1 MEQKERESDNIELR
15 SEKVRRVI
23 SEVPPLIVRMGTVI
37 ITIIV
42 IALAIVF
49 VGIISINKTQ
59 WE

>member
-23 SEVPPLIVRMGTVI
+23 GEVPPLIVRMGTVI

-42 IALAIVF
+42 IVLAVVF

-59 WE
+59 WK

>member
-1 MEQKERESDNIELR
+1 MEQKEKETDNIELR

-23 SEVPPLIVRMGTVI
+23 GEVPPLIVRMGTVI

-42 IALAIVF
+42 IVLAVVF

>member
-1 MEQKERESDNIELR
+1 MEQKESESDNIELR

-23 SEVPPLIVRMGTVI
+23 GEVPPLIVRMGTVI

-42 IALAIVF
+42 IVLAVVF

>member
-1 MEQKERESDNIELR
+1 MEQNEKESDNIELR

-23 SEVPPLIVRMGTVI
+23 GEVPPLIVRMGTVI

-42 IALAIVF
+42 IVLAVVF

-59 WE
+59 W

>member
-1 MEQKERESDNIELR
+1 MEQKERESDNIEFR

-23 SEVPPLIVRMGTVI
+23 GEVPPLIVRMGTVI

-42 IALAIVF
+42 IVLAVVF

-59 WE
+59 L

>member
-1 MEQKERESDNIELR
+1 MEQKEKESDNIELR

-42 IALAIVF
+42 IVLAVVF
-49 VGIISINKTQ
+49 VGIISISKTQ
-59 WE
+59 L

>member
-23 SEVPPLIVRMGTVI
+23 GEVPPLIVRMGTVI

-42 IALAIVF
+42 IVLAVVF
-49 VGIISINKTQ
+49 VGIISINETQ

>member
-1 MEQKERESDNIELR
+1 MEQKEKESDNIELR

>member
-1 MEQKERESDNIELR
+1 MEKKERESDNIELR

-23 SEVPPLIVRMGTVI
+23 GEVPPLIVRMGTVI

-42 IALAIVF
+42 IVLAVVF

>member
-23 SEVPPLIVRMGTVI
+23 GEVPPLIVRMGTVI
-37 ITIIV
+37 ITIIAIV
-42 IALAIVF
+42 LAVVF

-59 WE
+59 W

>member
-15 SEKVRRVI
+15 SEKVRRAI
-23 SEVPPLIVRMGTVI
+23 GEVPPLIVRMGTVI

-42 IALAIVF
+42 IVLAVVF

-59 WE
+59 W

>member
-1 MEQKERESDNIELR
+1 MEQEEKETDNIELR

-23 SEVPPLIVRMGTVI
+23 GEVPPLIVRMGTVI

-42 IALAIVF
+42 IVLAVVF

>member
-1 MEQKERESDNIELR
+1 MEQKEKETDNIELR

-23 SEVPPLIVRMGTVI
+23 GEVPPLIVRMGTVI

-42 IALAIVF
+42 IVLAVVF

-59 WE
+59 W

>member
-1 MEQKERESDNIELR
+1 MEQNEKESDNIELR

-23 SEVPPLIVRMGTVI
+23 GEVPPLIVRMGTVI

-42 IALAIVF
+42 IVLAVVF

>member
-1 MEQKERESDNIELR
+1 MEQKERESENIELR

-23 SEVPPLIVRMGTVI
+23 GEVPPLIVRMGTVI

-42 IALAIVF
+42 IALAIAF

>member
-23 SEVPPLIVRMGTVI
+23 GEVPPLIVRMGTVI

-42 IALAIVF
+42 IVLAVVF

>member
-23 SEVPPLIVRMGTVI
+23 GEVPPLIVRMGTVI

-49 VGIISINKTQ
+49 VGIISISKTQ
-59 WE
+59 L

>member
-1 MEQKERESDNIELR
+1 MEQKKKESDNIELR

-23 SEVPPLIVRMGTVI
+23 GEVPPLIVRMGTVI

-42 IALAIVF
+42 IVLAVVF

-59 WE
+59 W

>member
-1 MEQKERESDNIELR
+1 MEQKEKESDNIELR

-42 IALAIVF
+42 IVLAVVF

-59 WE
+59 W

>member
-1 MEQKERESDNIELR
+1 MEQKEKESDNIELR
-15 SEKVRRVI
+15 SEKVRRII

-42 IALAIVF
+42 IVLAVAF

>member
-1 MEQKERESDNIELR
+1 MEQKEKESDNIELR

-23 SEVPPLIVRMGTVI
+23 GEVPPLIVRMGTVI

-42 IALAIVF
+42 IVLAVVF

-59 WE
+59 W

>member
-42 IALAIVF
+42 IVLAVVF

-59 WE
+59 W

>member
-1 MEQKERESDNIELR
+1 MEQKEKESDNIELR

-23 SEVPPLIVRMGTVI
+23 SEVPPLIVRMGTII

-59 WE
+59 W

>member
-1 MEQKERESDNIELR
+1 MACI
-15 SEKVRRVI
+15 
-23 SEVPPLIVRMGTVI
+23 GTVI

-42 IALAIVF
+42 IVLAVAF

>member
-23 SEVPPLIVRMGTVI
+23 GEVPPLIVRMGTVI

-42 IALAIVF
+42 IVLAVVF

-59 WE
+59 W

>member
-1 MEQKERESDNIELR
+1 MEQKEKESDNIELR

-23 SEVPPLIVRMGTVI
+23 GEVPPLIVRMGTVI

-59 WE
+59 W

>member
-1 MEQKERESDNIELR
+1 MEQKERESENIELR

-23 SEVPPLIVRMGTVI
+23 GEVPPLIVRMGTVI

-42 IALAIVF
+42 IVLAVVF

-59 WE
+59 W

>member
-1 MEQKERESDNIELR
+1 MEQKEKESDNIELR

-42 IALAIVF
+42 IVLAVVF

-59 WE
+59 L

>member
-1 MEQKERESDNIELR
+1 MEQKARESDNIELR

-23 SEVPPLIVRMGTVI
+23 GEVPPLIVRMGTVI

-42 IALAIVF
+42 IVLAVVF

-59 WE
+59 W

>member
-23 SEVPPLIVRMGTVI
+23 GEVPPLIVRMGTVI